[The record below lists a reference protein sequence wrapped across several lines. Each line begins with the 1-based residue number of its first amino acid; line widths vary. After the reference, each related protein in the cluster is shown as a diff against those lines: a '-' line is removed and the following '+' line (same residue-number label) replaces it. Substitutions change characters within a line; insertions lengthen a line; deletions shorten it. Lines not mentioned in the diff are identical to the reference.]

1 MQPFLVKQITTFMGV
16 GYLPLVPGTF
26 GSAAGLGIF
35 LSVQGQPLQVVLI
48 LAVLLALGLG
58 FGGQAE
64 KVFGKKDPKFVVID
78 EVCGMLISLLF
89 LPRYDLQVLALA
101 FVLFRGLDTVKIF
114 PAGKIQDMHGA
125 VGIIGDDVVA
135 AVYTNA
141 ILQVVLRVLS

>member
-1 MQPFLVKQITTFMGV
+1 MGV

>member
-1 MQPFLVKQITTFMGV
+1 MQPFLVKHITTFMGV

-35 LSVQGQPLQVVLI
+35 LLVQGQPLQVVLI
-48 LAVLLALGLG
+48 LAAALALGLG

-89 LPRYDLQVLALA
+89 LPRYDLPVLALA

-125 VGIIGDDVVA
+125 VGIMGDDVVA
-135 AVYTNA
+135 AVYANA
-141 ILQVVLRVLS
+141 ILQVVLRILS